1 MQKLCPISYK
11 MIDENVARINS
22 LQIILLYLAFI
33 LTGSPLILAFIF
45 ADFFI
50 RGFIDGTYS
59 PVAYLSKALIQRVG
73 IKPKTINAGPK
84 IFAAQVGTFITG
96 AVLFC
101 AVTGFSTVGC
111 YFAGVLMFFAFLES
125 AFSYCVACK
134 LYPLFR
140 KLG

>member
-11 MIDENVARINS
+11 VIDENVARLNS
-22 LQIILLYLAFI
+22 LQIILLYVAFI
-33 LTGSPLILAFIF
+33 LTQSPIIIALVF

-50 RGFIDGTYS
+50 RGFGDSTYS
-59 PVAYLSKALIQRVG
+59 PVAFVSKFLVQRLG
-73 IKPKTINAGPK
+73 IKPKTMNAGPK

-96 AVLFC
+96 AVLIC
-101 AVTGFSTVGC
+101 AVTQFSVIGC
-111 YFAGVLMFFAFLES
+111 YFAGVIMFFALLEA